1 MGIFDAKSSMKGQ
14 VTVPSEVRAL
24 IGLEPGG
31 KVQFRTHADGRV
43 EIIAKKRSI
52 KGLKGL
58 FAKPEQPVDVD
69 TAIAAEIRRRNQ
81 PGGRA

>member
-1 MGIFDAKSSMKGQ
+1 MGVFDAKSSLKGQ
-14 VTVPSEVRAL
+14 ITVPSEVRDL

-58 FAKPEQPVDVD
+58 FAKPQKPVDVD
-69 TAIAAEIRRRNQ
+69 KAISAEVRRRNQ

>member
-1 MGIFDAKSSMKGQ
+1 MGLFDAKASSKGQ
-14 VTVPSEVRAL
+14 ITVPAEVRDL
-24 IGLEPGG
+24 IGLKPGG

-43 EIIAKKRSI
+43 EIVAKKRSI

-58 FAKPEQPVDVD
+58 FAKPQKPIDVD
-69 TAIAAEIRRRNQ
+69 KAISTEVRRRNQ